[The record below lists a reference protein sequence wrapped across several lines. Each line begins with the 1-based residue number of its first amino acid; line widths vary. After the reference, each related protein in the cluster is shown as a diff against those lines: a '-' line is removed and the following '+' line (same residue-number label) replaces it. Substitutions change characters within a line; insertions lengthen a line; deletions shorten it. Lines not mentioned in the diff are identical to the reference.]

1 MGWRHSLA
9 QKSVR
14 RASPKSMNTVSRG
27 PLFIPG
33 RKLPLTLVD
42 HLISYTAHAQY
53 SQVIDPHDFGH
64 EVGRISTLATHTS
77 NQSQQGAEPW
87 SGLAVQYDEGQI
99 LPHGIDDQALSFP
112 FEGCFPCTSGLPPLE
127 AFSNPKKDP
136 TSQLPSDNFPP
147 PYQKP
152 QHRDHGQNGRETADN
167 TLGAGGGNSSTSR
180 HCAASPATSTTSMNS
195 AVSKGGRQSGSH
207 LPEEDRRSAK
217 EVRDR
222 GACFRCWYMKEKVCN
237 RNLCRNMKRVW
248 ELSLRIVHTWTVSL
262 HQLLKAH
269 SK

>member
-9 QKSVR
+9 QKSVCR
-14 RASPKSMNTVSRG
+14 SSPKSMNTVSRG

-33 RKLPLTLVD
+33 RKLPLTLID

-64 EVGRISTLATHTS
+64 EAGRISTLATYSS
-77 NQSQQGAEPW
+77 NQSQQGAAPW

-112 FEGCFPCTSGLPPLE
+112 FEGCEVL
-127 AFSNPKKDP
+127 SNPKKDP
-136 TSQLPSDNFPP
+136 TSQLPSDDFSP

-152 QHRDHGQNGRETADN
+152 QHRDHGQNGREAADN
-167 TLGAGGGNSSTSR
+167 ILGADLGNSSTSR

-195 AVSKGGRQSGSH
+195 AVSKIGRPLGSH
-207 LPEEDRRSAK
+207 LSEEERINAK

-237 RNLCRNMKRVW
+237 RNLYPNMKNWYRAW
-248 ELSLRIVHTWTVSL
+248 ELSLGIVHAWTISL
-262 HQLLKAH
+262 RQLPKAH
-269 SK
+269 TE